1 MTTLDHRLILQP
13 EPDAPETALPL
24 VLGPALAACG
34 VEVVVETAT
43 PLPGG
48 AEHLTGSNFSIA
60 TTGHVSPDG
69 YRTVPVAPLI
79 ADGDWPAT
87 RSLGQ
92 LRFHEAA
99 AVLNKRIDE
108 GPLVIALRQAG
119 AAILNELSMWEPGIA
134 FSVIDGA
141 WSSGTAGE
149 RFQEVLGDAAL
160 DAPESVFPTGRH
172 KTDVFADRR
181 GTIAGWHRPALAKV
195 LHILG
200 PTGSITHLAPANA
213 RPGPRQPIARL
224 WSEKAETGKKA
235 EQSLLAALRYA

>member
-1 MTTLDHRLILQP
+1 MTALNHRLILQP
-13 EPDAPETALPL
+13 EPDVPETALPL

-34 VEVVVETAT
+34 VEVVVETTA

-48 AEHLTGSNFSIA
+48 AKHLVGSNFSIA
-60 TTGHVSPDG
+60 SIGHVSPDE
-69 YRTVPVAPLI
+69 YRTVPLAPLI
-79 ADGDWPAT
+79 AASDWPAA

-99 AVLNKRIDE
+99 AVLNQQIDE

-149 RFQEVLGDAAL
+149 RFQETLGDVAL
-160 DAPESVFPTGRH
+160 NVPGNLFPTGSH
-172 KTDVFADRR
+172 KTDLFADRR
-181 GTIAGWHRPALAKV
+181 GTIAGWHRPALASA
-195 LHILG
+195 LDILG
-200 PTGSITHLAPANA
+200 PTGSITHLASRDA

-224 WSEKAETGKKA
+224 WSETAEAGKKA
-235 EQSLLAALRYA
+235 EKHVLAALRYT